1 MDQAR
6 HASDRINEAERQ
18 RAMAVQEAAY
28 YRAKLAALEASSE
41 SDLGR
46 LDRERLAELEQ
57 QLTTALTERA
67 LQERKVADL
76 NDTLELKTT
85 LLEQAETRASEAARH
100 SDVLTDSHSRTLR
113 EHTEL
118 QERHA
123 ELEASLR
130 DHADR
135 LLSQASI
142 VEQREADHHH
152 VQSQLEEATVS
163 RDQHARA
170 LEQTRTALQTAMAR
184 AIEVDEQNMRSRE
197 TISQLEADVAELRG
211 ELESKTAEV
220 DNLRS
225 RLTDTENSW
234 AKSREEADAFRALTT
249 GGLGELLDTQ
259 RDLKTDEDRHL
270 RGHAEKVQVLE
281 AEVASLR
288 GMLKEVSQRLD
299 DSHAELSQERRRARE
314 GETEQMAL
322 RSQIVGLRAQLS
334 NTLADAGRLRKDL
347 AVREADVRQKTKE
360 ADDAGLRLGMLR
372 NYLAENDIV
381 LDNDGLPSESSSR
394 LAELE
399 GRLADFSRMQEQ
411 SRKDMENVL
420 RQKKDAEAQM
430 SALSTQLDR
439 LRSTQSPSYSPAT
452 GDSFMSEARVVEA
465 ERKVEE
471 TERNFKARVQ
481 QLEDDYR
488 LAVHCV
494 KYVYHH
500 HLLKCDRQCASICR
514 LCTKSPC
521 VR

>member
-1 MDQAR
+1 M
-6 HASDRINEAERQ
+6 
-18 RAMAVQEAAY
+18 
-28 YRAKLAALEASSE
+28 
-41 SDLGR
+41 
-46 LDRERLAELEQ
+46 
-57 QLTTALTERA
+57 
-67 LQERKVADL
+67 
-76 NDTLELKTT
+76 
-85 LLEQAETRASEAARH
+85 H

-299 DSHAELSQERRRARE
+299 DSHGELSQERRRARE

-347 AVREADVRQKTKE
+347 AVREADVRQKAKE

-411 SRKDMENVL
+411 SRKDMESVL

-514 LCTKSPC
+514 LCTKLPC